1 MDIIL
6 TIDHLQA
13 VHIGGC
19 LQRASLTG
27 HTPIIPEN
35 SLLDRWQAL
44 LVCVKKF
51 SVNFPRIQR
60 YACYVLFMLLLL
72 LIFLLDYC
80 WEHQDKSGHA
90 LHPHAD
96 IVWLFLM
103 PAERHL

>member
-44 LVCVKKF
+44 LTQ
-51 SVNFPRIQR
+51 SLSLPLRPSQLT
-60 YACYVLFMLLLL
+60 ATSTP
-72 LIFLLDYC
+72 FLPC
-80 WEHQDKSGHA
+80 RMS
-90 LHPHAD
+90 
-96 IVWLFLM
+96 
-103 PAERHL
+103 PAHTAISTNGRLR